1 VEKYQLSPA
10 EAIKMI
16 KRVNG
21 VPVLAHPVFA
31 HADDMFP
38 ELVELGLCG
47 IEVYHSKHDAQATKY
62 YEQLA
67 QKYGLLIVGGS
78 DSHGSKIPVGNVRIP
93 YSLVEK
99 LKMERDI
106 IRAKQKKP
114 TSPNI

>member
-1 VEKYQLSPA
+1 MEKYQISHA

-16 KRVNG
+16 ERVNG

-31 HADDMFP
+31 HADDMLP
-38 ELVELGLCG
+38 ELAELGLGG
-47 IEVYHSKHDAQATKY
+47 IEVYHSKHDAQTTKY

-78 DSHGSKIPVGNVRIP
+78 DSHGSDIPVGNVRIP

-99 LKMERDI
+99 LKMERNDI
-106 IRAKQKKP
+106 QAKQKKP
-114 TSPNI
+114 ILPNI